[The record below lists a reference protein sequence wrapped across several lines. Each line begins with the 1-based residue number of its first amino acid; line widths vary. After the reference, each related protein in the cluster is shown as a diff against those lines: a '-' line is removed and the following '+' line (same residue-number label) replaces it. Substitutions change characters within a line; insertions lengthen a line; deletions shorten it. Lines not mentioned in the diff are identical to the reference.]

1 MKHDTARTEG
11 GSAGAATAAACA
23 PDTPSAWPGLLT
35 LVINLD
41 RAADRMAHMHTQ
53 LQRAGIPYTR
63 VAAVDGA
70 HLQRPHPD
78 FSEPLFKYLHG
89 RLWAPKEL
97 GCYLS
102 HIQCLRTF
110 LASDAS
116 HALILEDDVR
126 FAPDLLALLA
136 QARPHARHWNMLRLS
151 TVNSGRWWPVRALG
165 SASLAV
171 CLTREKG
178 AGGYLVDRV
187 AARRM
192 VDRLLPMRLSW
203 DIAFDLEWLLGFR
216 TLGLHPLPI
225 EQNAGFG
232 TDIQDDLGRIKVK
245 GKLKYLTVG
254 PFRLF
259 TEVGR
264 LLYRSYRLAWLRWV
278 QRA

>member
-1 MKHDTARTEG
+1 MKHDTPGAEA
-11 GSAGAATAAACA
+11 GSAGTAHAAQAAGTN
-23 PDTPSAWPGLLT
+23 PWPGLLT

-41 RAADRMAHMHTQ
+41 RAADRMAHMQ
-53 LQRAGIPYTR
+53 MLLARAGIAYTR
-63 VAAVDGA
+63 VPAVDGA
-70 HLQRPHPD
+70 TLQRPHPD
-78 FSEPLFKYLHG
+78 FSEGHFRHLHG

-102 HIQCLRTF
+102 HIECLRTF

-126 FAPDLLALLA
+126 FEPDLLQVLA

-151 TVNSGRWWPVRALG
+151 TVNSGHWWPVRALERG
-165 SASLAV
+165 QLAV

-178 AGGYLVDRV
+178 AGGYLVDRI
-187 AARRM
+187 AAQRM

-203 DIAFDLEWLLGFR
+203 DIAFDLEWLLGFK

-245 GKLKYLTVG
+245 GRRKYLTVA

-259 TEVGR
+259 TELTR
-264 LLYRSYRLAWLRWV
+264 LGYRLTRLVWLRWM
-278 QRA
+278 RRG